1 MTIDPRVGFWLSIA
15 LAIIG
20 VVAAGGTQ
28 LTTIFGEHA
37 SNIVLA
43 STMLVLGA
51 GNAVNA
57 ILHAIPSGP
66 GKANE
71 FPLGPPTPGTKS

>member
-1 MTIDPRVGFWLSIA
+1 MTVDPRVGFWLSVV

-20 VVAAGGTQ
+20 VMAAGSTQ

-37 SNIVLA
+37 ANIVLA
-43 STMLVLGA
+43 ISALVLGA

-57 ILHAIPSGP
+57 ILHAIPSEKP
-66 GKANE
+66 STTADAAK
-71 FPLGPPTPGTKS
+71 FMLGPKT